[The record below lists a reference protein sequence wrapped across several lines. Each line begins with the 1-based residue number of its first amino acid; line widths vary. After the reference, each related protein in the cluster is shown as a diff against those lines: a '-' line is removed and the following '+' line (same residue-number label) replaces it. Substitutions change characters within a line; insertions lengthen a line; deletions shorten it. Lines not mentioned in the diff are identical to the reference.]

1 MALRIQHERMDGQI
15 DQISYIE
22 DYQVNEQRL
31 QKANPNAILM
41 HPGPV
46 NQGIEI
52 TEAVYKSKQSV
63 ILDQVANGVAMR
75 MAILTK
81 YLSQ

>member
-1 MALRIQHERMDGQI
+1 MVRLIRLVILKI
-15 DQISYIE
+15 IKLTSK
-22 DYQVNEQRL
+22 DYK
-31 QKANPNAILM
+31 KANPNAILM

-75 MAILTK
+75 MAIVTK

>member
-31 QKANPNAILM
+31 QKANSNAILM

>member
-52 TEAVYKSKQSV
+52 TRASYKSKQSV

-75 MAILTK
+75 MAIVTK

>member
-15 DQISYIE
+15 DHISYIE

>member
-1 MALRIQHERMDGQI
+1 MDGQI